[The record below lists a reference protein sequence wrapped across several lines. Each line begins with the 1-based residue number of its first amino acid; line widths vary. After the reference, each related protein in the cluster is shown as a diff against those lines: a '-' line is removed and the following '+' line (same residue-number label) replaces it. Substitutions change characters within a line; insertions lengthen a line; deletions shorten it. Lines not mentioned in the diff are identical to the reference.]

1 MAFPPFFDHA
11 WDLTQP
17 PDTQAANLLGL
28 DIRNLKDD
36 VMQRLSILSGTVA
49 NRPNLEN
56 TNGALWGGVGFGV
69 LFFATDTSQVFQWN
83 GNAWLDVTV
92 SFVKSQLLNAQANL
106 AAIVGTGANVIM
118 FSYVLPTNTVALL
131 KGIRVTVSYN
141 HSTGAANVTY
151 VTSLNGTIVSNNG
164 SAAAGVSVQ
173 KFTILNTGAASGT
186 FTGFSQGAIGGIGAS
201 GLLAGLAWAN
211 NQVLQITFNT
221 PNTDQVTPLQ
231 WLVELVQ

>member
-118 FSYVLPTNTVALL
+118 FS
-131 KGIRVTVSYN
+131 
-141 HSTGAANVTY
+141 
-151 VTSLNGTIVSNNG
+151 
-164 SAAAGVSVQ
+164 
-173 KFTILNTGAASGT
+173 
-186 FTGFSQGAIGGIGAS
+186 
-201 GLLAGLAWAN
+201 
-211 NQVLQITFNT
+211 
-221 PNTDQVTPLQ
+221 
-231 WLVELVQ
+231 